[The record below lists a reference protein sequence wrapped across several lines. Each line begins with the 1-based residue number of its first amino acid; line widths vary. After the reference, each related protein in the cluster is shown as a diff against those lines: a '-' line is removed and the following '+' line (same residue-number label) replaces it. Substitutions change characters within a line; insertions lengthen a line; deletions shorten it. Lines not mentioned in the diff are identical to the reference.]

1 MWISALSN
9 IKYKMITL
17 SLASKELN
25 SRDLQ
30 TKTVVNSPLYKSPLI
45 KSQVDFVTG
54 YIKIRANKCIHYKCK
69 KRALLH
75 QHILQ
80 SCLD

>member
-1 MWISALSN
+1 MWFSALSN
-9 IKYKMITL
+9 IKYKMITI

-30 TKTVVNSPLYKSPLI
+30 TKTVVNSSLYKSPLR

-54 YIKIRANKCIHYKCK
+54 YIKIRASKCIINA